1 MQVRLLIIDEIHLL
15 HDSRGPVLESIVART
30 IRYDFVCCA
39 LVTGLCMGHAGTCT
53 TAYMRHGNSMYVMR
67 YITSGCYI
75 LSPLIPA
82 ACVSVVWIPFQHT
95 LQWWCVWFHPQC
107 CHCSCTRRQ
116 IEQTQ
121 EMTRIVG
128 LSATLPNFQ
137 DVAAFLRVKKE
148 RGMFF
153 FDNSYRPC
161 PLAQQYIGITVKK
174 PLQRFQ
180 LMNEICYN
188 KVRMSYFRPSFWCV

>member
-1 MQVRLLIIDEIHLL
+1 VCLQVRLLIIDEIHLL

-30 IRYDFVCCA
+30 IRCA
-39 LVTGLCMGHAGTCT
+39 LRSVRCM
-53 TAYMRHGNSMYVMR
+53 
-67 YITSGCYI
+67 
-75 LSPLIPA
+75 SP
-82 ACVSVVWIPFQHT
+82 ACRPKGGQH
-95 LQWWCVWFHPQC
+95 LQRVQHCRALPVFTFSIKKSRPWCVLVACRTFLLWLRPFLC
-107 CHCSCTRRQ
+107 CFPTRRQ
-116 IEQTQ
+116 IESTQ

-128 LSATLPNFQ
+128 LSATLPNYQ

-148 RGMFF
+148 RGLFY

-180 LMNEICYN
+180 LMNEICFN
-188 KVRMSYFRPSFWCV
+188 KVCDVVASGRYGGFVAA

>member
-1 MQVRLLIIDEIHLL
+1 MLIQRAHSACELL
-15 HDSRGPVLESIVART
+15 SA
-30 IRYDFVCCA
+30 FCA
-39 LVTGLCMGHAGTCT
+39 SVTAAVHTC
-53 TAYMRHGNSMYVMR
+53 
-67 YITSGCYI
+67 
-75 LSPLIPA
+75 
-82 ACVSVVWIPFQHT
+82 
-95 LQWWCVWFHPQC
+95 
-107 CHCSCTRRQ
+107 RQ

-148 RGMFF
+148 RGLFF

-188 KVRMSYFRPSFWCV
+188 KVCAIAHAVSYLVL

>member
-1 MQVRLLIIDEIHLL
+1 MLLMTLPPVFCVLSLL
-15 HDSRGPVLESIVART
+15 L
-30 IRYDFVCCA
+30 VCVC
-39 LVTGLCMGHAGTCT
+39 
-53 TAYMRHGNSMYVMR
+53 
-67 YITSGCYI
+67 
-75 LSPLIPA
+75 
-82 ACVSVVWIPFQHT
+82 
-95 LQWWCVWFHPQC
+95 
-107 CHCSCTRRQ
+107 RQ
-116 IEQTQ
+116 IESTQ

-128 LSATLPNFQ
+128 LSATLPNYQ

-148 RGMFF
+148 RGLFY

-188 KVRMSYFRPSFWCV
+188 KVCWPFVRYCPLLLCDQ

>member
-1 MQVRLLIIDEIHLL
+1 M
-15 HDSRGPVLESIVART
+15 
-30 IRYDFVCCA
+30 
-39 LVTGLCMGHAGTCT
+39 
-53 TAYMRHGNSMYVMR
+53 
-67 YITSGCYI
+67 GCY
-75 LSPLIPA
+75 
-82 ACVSVVWIPFQHT
+82 CVMMWPH
-95 LQWWCVWFHPQC
+95 
-107 CHCSCTRRQ
+107 RQ
-116 IEQTQ
+116 IESTQ

-128 LSATLPNFQ
+128 LSATLPNYQ

-148 RGMFF
+148 KGLFY

-188 KVRMSYFRPSFWCV
+188 KVRTQDGFQQARHKNRNILHNPTCLT

>member
-1 MQVRLLIIDEIHLL
+1 MIAVSTQPDTCAA
-15 HDSRGPVLESIVART
+15 VLCLMS
-30 IRYDFVCCA
+30 
-39 LVTGLCMGHAGTCT
+39 
-53 TAYMRHGNSMYVMR
+53 
-67 YITSGCYI
+67 
-75 LSPLIPA
+75 LSPYIQSADAWLLLLD
-82 ACVSVVWIPFQHT
+82 CV
-95 LQWWCVWFHPQC
+95 
-107 CHCSCTRRQ
+107 RRQ
-116 IEQTQ
+116 IESTQ

-128 LSATLPNFQ
+128 LSATLPNYQ

-148 RGMFF
+148 RGLFY

-188 KVRMSYFRPSFWCV
+188 KVCDRRGWGGFAAVMPTVRQVTHTCHVGRPDGVICVREAS

>member
-1 MQVRLLIIDEIHLL
+1 M
-15 HDSRGPVLESIVART
+15 S
-30 IRYDFVCCA
+30 
-39 LVTGLCMGHAGTCT
+39 
-53 TAYMRHGNSMYVMR
+53 
-67 YITSGCYI
+67 
-75 LSPLIPA
+75 
-82 ACVSVVWIPFQHT
+82 
-95 LQWWCVWFHPQC
+95 
-107 CHCSCTRRQ
+107 SCTRRQ

-188 KVRMSYFRPSFWCV
+188 KVRLPNFRPSFWCV